1 MILALSLNGCT
12 ALNTLARRVNTLDV
26 GFGVAYTDQQGN
38 IFQVT
43 QKLDAT
49 FANQK
54 K

>member
-1 MILALSLNGCT
+1 MSLNGCA

-26 GFGVAYTDQQGN
+26 GIGVAYIDQQGN
-38 IFQVT
+38 TFQVT

-49 FANQK
+49 FVKQK